1 MSMVSTD
8 ERVALHVLIYGPP
21 AAGKLTVARALSEAH
36 ALRLLD
42 NHATLDPV
50 LRLFPFGHPEL
61 GRTVETIRVAL
72 YSAAARAG
80 LSVVSTLVFAHPIDR
95 QLVINLQHAA
105 SEAGGQVAF
114 VQLRTSREV
123 LEQRVLE
130 ASRRGSEKI
139 KDLRRLHALLDD
151 HDLVTP
157 IHDDDLSIDNTH
169 VSAKEAADLIAN
181 HLGLGR
187 RSLVG

>member
-1 MSMVSTD
+1 MVATD
-8 ERVALHVLIYGPP
+8 ERVPVHILIYGPP
-21 AAGKLTVARALSEAH
+21 AAGKLTVAQALSENH
-36 ALRLLD
+36 GLRLLD

-61 GRTVETIRVAL
+61 DRTVETIRVTL

-95 QLVINLQHAA
+95 RLVANLQEAA
-105 SEAGGQVAF
+105 LEAGGRMSF
-114 VQLRTSREV
+114 VQLRTRREV

-130 ASRRGSEKI
+130 ASRQGSEKI
-139 KDLRRLHALLDD
+139 KDLRRLHALLDG

-169 VSAKEAADLIAN
+169 VSAEEAADLIAN
-181 HLGLGR
+181 HVGLDR